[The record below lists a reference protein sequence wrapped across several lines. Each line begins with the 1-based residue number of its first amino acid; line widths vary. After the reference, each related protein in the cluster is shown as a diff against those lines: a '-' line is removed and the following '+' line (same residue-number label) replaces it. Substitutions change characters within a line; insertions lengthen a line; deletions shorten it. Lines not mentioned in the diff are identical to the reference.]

1 VFNALTVRCVP
12 EGRLESRPAIYRRY
26 WCLEID
32 LVPEGRSKLGLAMAD
47 TFSSLNVHIVFSTKN
62 RQPLLVGEIKERFW
76 AFMGGI
82 AKQNEMKP
90 LCIGGVAD
98 HVHLLLSLPTT
109 MSVAKAMQLIKGG
122 SSAWAHETFTPL
134 RQSGYGAFTVSV
146 SHVEETITYLQNQ
159 VEHHRLRS
167 FQEEDVSFL
176 KKHGIGFEERYLW
189 N

>member
-1 VFNALTVRCVP
+1 MRPALRWSLDIQCLTRLRCDVS
-12 EGRLESRPAIYRRY
+12 RRDNLESKPAIYRRY

-98 HVHLLLSLPTT
+98 HVLLLLSLPTT
-109 MSVAKAMQLIKGG
+109 LSVAKKRCSLSKVDPRLGRMKPLPPSG
-122 SSAWAHETFTPL
+122 SLVTERS
-134 RQSGYGAFTVSV
+134 RSV
-146 SHVEETITYLQNQ
+146 SLM
-159 VEHHRLRS
+159 LRKQS
-167 FQEEDVSFL
+167 PISKIRWSIIGSEVSR
-176 KKHGIGFEERYLW
+176 KKMSVF
-189 N
+189 